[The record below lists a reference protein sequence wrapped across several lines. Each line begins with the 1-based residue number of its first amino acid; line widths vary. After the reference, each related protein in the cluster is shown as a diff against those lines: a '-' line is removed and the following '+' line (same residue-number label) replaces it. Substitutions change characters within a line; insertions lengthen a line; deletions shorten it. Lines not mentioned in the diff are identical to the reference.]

1 MTTQAD
7 PPPLRLT
14 GDSTG
19 GSGSSA
25 TSATPKPPPPVDF
38 DGWVAAHG
46 PQLMRFAVLICGD
59 THEAADCT
67 QEALVSTYRHWKRIS
82 GSGTED
88 AYLRRC
94 VVNHRISR
102 WRAFRRRE
110 SVADVEAFEATTT
123 SAEDVVMSRY
133 DEQQAWRLCQ
143 QLKPPQRAAVVLRY
157 YEELSFAEIADILGC
172 AESTARSHVH
182 RALARLRAR
191 LEDERT

>member
-7 PPPLRLT
+7 PPPLHVEA
-14 GDSTG
+14 DSTG
-19 GSGSSA
+19 LPANSPTGAPASA
-25 TSATPKPPPPVDF
+25 VDF
-38 DGWVAAHG
+38 DAWVAARG
-46 PQLMRFAVLICGD
+46 QRLMRFAVLVCGD
-59 THEAADCT
+59 PAEAADCA

-94 VVNHRISR
+94 VTNHHISR

-110 SVADVEAFEATTT
+110 SAADVEGLPSTTI

-143 QLKPPQRAAVVLRY
+143 QLNRTQRAAVVLRY